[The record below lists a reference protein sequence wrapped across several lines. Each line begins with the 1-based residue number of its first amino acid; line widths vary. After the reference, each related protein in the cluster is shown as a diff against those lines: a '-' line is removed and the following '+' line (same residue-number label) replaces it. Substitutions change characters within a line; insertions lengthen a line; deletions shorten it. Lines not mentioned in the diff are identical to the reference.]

1 MVTDANACVQRDS
14 ILVTFDPLPVIPI
27 SDATVCVSDTVVLDA
42 GNPGSSYVWSTNET
56 TQSIEVMVNSGVYSV
71 VVTTPTICIDS
82 ADVQITFIPFP
93 VVDLGPDTA
102 LCDTEQITL
111 DAGNPGETFQ
121 WWDGST
127 SQTVTLYESADV
139 WVSVYNGYCTT
150 YDSVDVVFNPL
161 PIPQLSEEL
170 TTCFDLPPHHL
181 PLDAG
186 NPECSFVWSNGDT
199 AQVTLAD
206 AYGTYVVTITTPF
219 ECSIDD
225 EVLIREYCP
234 SALYVPNTFTPDG
247 DGVNDL
253 FFAMGNNL
261 VDMELSIFDRW
272 GELIYSGENAFAFW
286 NGESNGSPVQ
296 DGVYIW
302 KLNYRFMVDVNGTL
316 GPEYE
321 EMGHVTVV
329 R

>member
-1 MVTDANACVQRDS
+1 
-14 ILVTFDPLPVIPI
+14 
-27 SDATVCVSDTVVLDA
+27 
-42 GNPGSSYVWSTNET
+42 
-56 TQSIEVMVNSGVYSV
+56 
-71 VVTTPTICIDS
+71 
-82 ADVQITFIPFP
+82 
-93 VVDLGPDTA
+93 
-102 LCDTEQITL
+102 
-111 DAGNPGETFQ
+111 
-121 WWDGST
+121 
-127 SQTVTLYESADV
+127 
-139 WVSVYNGYCTT
+139 
-150 YDSVDVVFNPL
+150 
-161 PIPQLSEEL
+161 
-170 TTCFDLPPHHL
+170 
-181 PLDAG
+181 G

>member
-1 MVTDANACVQRDS
+1 
-14 ILVTFDPLPVIPI
+14 
-27 SDATVCVSDTVVLDA
+27 
-42 GNPGSSYVWSTNET
+42 
-56 TQSIEVMVNSGVYSV
+56 MVNSGVYSV

-82 ADVQITFIPFP
+82 ADVRITFIPFP